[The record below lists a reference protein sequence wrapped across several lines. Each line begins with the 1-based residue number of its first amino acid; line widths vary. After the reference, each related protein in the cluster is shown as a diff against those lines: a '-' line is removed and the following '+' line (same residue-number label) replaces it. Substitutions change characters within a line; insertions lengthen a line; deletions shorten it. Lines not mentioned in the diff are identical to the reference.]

1 MAYVKLYRSE
11 LRHNYEF
18 LDGLFKQH
26 GVKWGITTKL
36 LCGNRAFLNEVIELG
51 IGEVHDS
58 RISNLRTIKEIDPD
72 TLTIYIKPPPK
83 DAVPDVVRYA
93 DISLNTE
100 LSTLHEL
107 SDEAVKQERVHK
119 VIIMIEMGD
128 LREGVMREDLI
139 QFYEK
144 VFRLPGIEVV
154 GLGTNLNCLHG
165 VMPDGDKL
173 IQLALYKQI
182 IELRFKKKI
191 PLVSGGTTVTIPLLL
206 RNQLPTGVNHFRV
219 GEALFFGKNLFT
231 DGVIEGM
238 SDQVMELY
246 SQIIEISEK
255 PMVPT
260 GDLGVNPQGKT
271 TQIAEDDYGKTSYR
285 AIIDIGVLDIQPDY
299 LIPVDE
305 NIKIQDASSDMLILD
320 VGTNENDYKVGD
332 MIRFKLKYMGA
343 LGLMSS
349 DYIEKRIEE

>member
-11 LRHNYEF
+11 LKHNFDY
-18 LDGLFKQH
+18 LDQLFKEN
-26 GVKWGITTKL
+26 GIKWGITTKL
-36 LCGNRAFLNEVIELG
+36 LCGNRDFLKEVINLG

-58 RISNLRTIKEIDPD
+58 RLSNLRVIKEIDPN
-72 TLTIYIKPPPK
+72 TITIYIKPPPK
-83 DAVPDVVRYA
+83 DIIPDVVRYA

-107 SDEAVKQERVHK
+107 SDEAQRQGKIHK

-139 QFYEK
+139 NFYEK
-144 VFRLPGIEVV
+144 VFKLPGIEVV

-191 PLVSGGTTVTIPLLL
+191 PFVSGGTTVTIPLLL
-206 RNQLPTGVNHFRV
+206 RNQLPDGVNHFRV
-219 GEALFFGKNLFT
+219 GEALFFGKDLFT
-231 DGVIEGM
+231 DGVIDGM

-246 SQIIEISEK
+246 TQVIELSEK
-255 PMVPT
+255 PVVPT
-260 GDLGVNPQGKT
+260 GELGMNPQGR
-271 TQIAEDDYGKTSYR
+271 QSEVSEDDYGKTAYR
-285 AIIDIGVLDIQPDY
+285 AIVDIGVLDIQPDY
-299 LIPVDE
+299 LIPVND
-305 NIKIQDASSDMLILD
+305 NITITDASSDMLILD
-320 VGTNENDYKVGD
+320 VGTNPEGYKVGD
-332 MIRFKLKYMGA
+332 TIRFKLKYMGA

-349 DYIEKRIEE
+349 DYIEKRVTD

>member
-1 MAYVKLYRSE
+1 MAYVKLYKKE
-11 LRHNYEF
+11 LRHNFEF
-18 LDGLFKQH
+18 LDSLFKKH
-26 GVKWGITTKL
+26 EIKWGITTKL
-36 LCGNRAFLNEVIELG
+36 FCGNRDYLSEVINLG

-58 RISNLRTIKEIDPD
+58 RISNLRVIKDIDPE
-72 TLTIYIKPPPK
+72 TITIYIKPPPK
-83 DAVPDVVRYA
+83 DIVRDVVKYA

-107 SDEAVKQERVHK
+107 SDEAQRQNTIHK
-119 VIIMIEMGD
+119 VIIMIELGD
-128 LREGVMREDLI
+128 LREGVMRDDLI
-139 QFYEK
+139 NFYEK
-144 VFRLPGIEVV
+144 VFRLPGIEVI

-173 IQLALYKQI
+173 IQLSLYKQI

-206 RNQLPTGVNHFRV
+206 RNQLPSGVNHFRV

-231 DGVIEGM
+231 NGVIEGM
-238 SDQVMELY
+238 SDQVLELY
-246 SQIIEISEK
+246 TQIIELSEK
-255 PMVPT
+255 PVVPM
-260 GDLGVNPQGKT
+260 GELGVNPQGSTVK
-271 TQIAEDDYGKTSYR
+271 IENENFGKTSYR
-285 AIIDIGVLDIQPDY
+285 AIIDIGVLDIQPNY

-305 NIKIQDASSDMLILD
+305 NIKITDASSDMLVLD
-320 VGTNENDYKVGD
+320 VGTNEQDYKVGD

-349 DYIEKRIEE
+349 DYIEKRVMD

>member
-11 LRHNYEF
+11 LRHNFEF
-18 LDGLFKQH
+18 LDKLFKENEI
-26 GVKWGITTKL
+26 KWGITTKL
-36 LCGNRAFLNEVIELG
+36 FCGNSDFLNEVINLG

-58 RISNLRTIKEIDPD
+58 RISNLKVIKEIDPD
-72 TLTIYIKPPPK
+72 TVTIYIKPPPK
-83 DAVPDVVRYA
+83 DAVPDVIRYA

-107 SDEAVKQERVHK
+107 SDEATRQDSVHK

-139 QFYEK
+139 EFYEK

-165 VMPDGDKL
+165 VLPDGDKL

-182 IELRFKKKI
+182 IELRFKKSI

-206 RNQLPTGVNHFRV
+206 RNQLPVGVNHFRV
-219 GEALFFGKNLFT
+219 GEALFFGKNLFS

-238 SDQVMELY
+238 SDQVLELY
-246 SQIIEISEK
+246 TQIIEISEK
-255 PMVPT
+255 PLVPM
-260 GDLGVNPQGKT
+260 GEMGVNPQGKT
-271 TQIAEDDYGKTSYR
+271 TQVAEDDYGKTSYR

-299 LIPVDE
+299 LIPVND
-305 NIKIQDASSDMLILD
+305 NIKITDASSDMLVLD
-320 VGTNENDYKVGD
+320 VGSNPEGYKVGD

-349 DYIEKRIEE
+349 DYIDKKVAD

>member
-18 LDGLFKQH
+18 LDELFKKH
-26 GVKWGITTKL
+26 GIKWGITSKL
-36 LCGNRAFLNEVIELG
+36 LCGSRGFIEEVINLG

-58 RISNLRTIKEIDPD
+58 RISNLQVVKEIDPE
-72 TLTIYIKPPPK
+72 TITIYIKPPPK
-83 DAVPDVVRYA
+83 DAIPDVVRYA

-107 SDEAVKQERVHK
+107 SDEAVRQDRTHK

-128 LREGVMREDLI
+128 LREGVMREELLN
-139 QFYEK
+139 FYEK
-144 VFRLPGIEVV
+144 VFKLPGIEVV

-173 IQLALYKQI
+173 IQLSLYKQI
-182 IELRFKKKI
+182 IELRFKKEI
-191 PLVSGGTTVTIPLLL
+191 PLVSGGTTVTIPLVL
-206 RNQLPTGVNHFRV
+206 RNQLPVGINHFRV

-231 DGVIEGM
+231 DGVIKGM
-238 SDQVMELY
+238 SDQVLELY
-246 SQIIEISEK
+246 TQIIEISEK
-255 PMVPT
+255 PVVPM
-260 GDLGVNPQGKT
+260 GELGMNPQGMRT
-271 TQIAEDDYGKTSYR
+271 EIAEDDYGKTTYR

-299 LIPVDE
+299 LIPVNDE
-305 NIKIQDASSDMLILD
+305 IKILDASSDMLVLD
-320 VGTNENDYKVGD
+320 VGTNEKGYKVGD

-349 DYIEKRIEE
+349 DYIEKRVAD

>member
-11 LRHNYEF
+11 LRHNYEY
-18 LDGLFKQH
+18 LDKLFKDN
-26 GVKWGITTKL
+26 GIKWGITTKL
-36 LCGNRAFLNEVIELG
+36 LCGNRDFINEVTDLG

-58 RISNLRTIKEIDPD
+58 RISNLKVVKNIDPD
-72 TLTIYIKPPPK
+72 TVTIYIKPPPK
-83 DAVPDVVRYA
+83 DTIPDLIRYA

-100 LSTLHEL
+100 LSTMHEL
-107 SDEAVKQERVHK
+107 SEEAVRQDKVHK

-128 LREGVMREDLI
+128 LREGVMRDDLVD
-139 QFYEK
+139 FYEK
-144 VFRLPGIEVV
+144 VFRLPGLEVV

-182 IELRFKKKI
+182 IELRFKKEI

-206 RNQLPTGVNHFRV
+206 NNQLPDGINHFRV
-219 GEALFFGKNLFT
+219 GEALFFGKDLFS
-231 DGVIEGM
+231 DGVIDGM

-246 SQIIEISEK
+246 TQIIEISEK

-271 TQIAEDDYGKTSYR
+271 AEIKEENRGKTAYR
-285 AIIDIGVLDIQPDY
+285 AIVDIGTLDIQPNY
-299 LIPVDE
+299 LIPVND
-305 NIKIQDASSDMLILD
+305 NITISDASSDMLVLD
-320 VGTNENDYKVGD
+320 VGENPKGYKVGD

-349 DYIEKRIEE
+349 DYIEKKVAD

>member
-11 LRHNYEF
+11 LRHNYRF
-18 LDGLFKQH
+18 LDTLFKEN

-36 LCGNRAFLNEVIELG
+36 LCGSRGFLEEVINLG

-58 RISNLRTIKEIDPD
+58 RISNLRVIKEIDPE
-72 TLTIYIKPPPK
+72 TITIYIKPPPR
-83 DAVPDVVRYA
+83 DAIPDVVKYA

-107 SDEAVKQERVHK
+107 SDEAVKQGRIHK

-128 LREGVMREDLI
+128 LREGVMREDLLN
-139 QFYEK
+139 FYEK
-144 VFRLPGIEVV
+144 VFQLPGIEVV

-182 IELRFKKKI
+182 IELRFKKDI

-206 RNQLPTGVNHFRV
+206 RNQLPVGVNHFRV

-231 DGVIEGM
+231 DGVIDGM

-246 SQIIEISEK
+246 TQIIEISEK
-255 PMVPT
+255 PLVPM
-260 GDLGVNPQGKT
+260 GELGVNPQGKT
-271 TQIAEDDYGKTSYR
+271 SEIAEDDYGKTSYR

-299 LIPVDE
+299 LIPVNED
-305 NIKIQDASSDMLILD
+305 IKILDASSDMLILD
-320 VGTNENDYKVGD
+320 VGSNAKGYKVGD

-349 DYIEKRIEE
+349 DYIEKRIAE

>member
-1 MAYVKLYRSE
+1 MAYLKLYRKE
-11 LRHNYEF
+11 LQHNFDY
-18 LDGLFKQH
+18 LDKLFKQNKI
-26 GVKWGITTKL
+26 KWGITTKL
-36 LCGNRAFLNEVIELG
+36 FCGNRDYLREVIDLG

-58 RISNLRTIKEIDPD
+58 RVSNLKVIKEIDPD

-83 DAVPDVVRYA
+83 DIVRDVVKYA

-100 LSTLHEL
+100 LATLHEL
-107 SDEAVKQERVHK
+107 SDEAQRQNTVHK
-119 VIIMIEMGD
+119 VIIMIELGD
-128 LREGVMREDLI
+128 LREGVMRDDLI
-139 QFYEK
+139 NFYEK

-173 IQLALYKQI
+173 IQLSLYKQI
-182 IELRFKKKI
+182 IELRFKKEI

-206 RNQLPTGVNHFRV
+206 RNQLPDGVNHFRV

-246 SQIIEISEK
+246 SQIIELSEK
-255 PMVPT
+255 PVVPT
-260 GDLGVNPQGKT
+260 GDLGVNPQGKAV
-271 TQIAEDDYGKTSYR
+271 QIEEDDYGKTSYR
-285 AIIDIGVLDIQPDY
+285 AIIDIGVLDIQPNY
-299 LIPVDE
+299 LVPVDDH
-305 NIKIQDASSDMLILD
+305 IKITDASSDMLVLD
-320 VGTNENDYKVGD
+320 VGSNPNNYKVGD

-349 DYIEKRIEE
+349 DYIEKKVAD

>member
-11 LRHNYEF
+11 LRHNYEY
-18 LDGLFKQH
+18 LDKLFKES
-26 GVKWGITTKL
+26 GIKWGITTKL
-36 LCGNRAFLNEVIELG
+36 LCGNKDFINEVINLG

-58 RISNLRTIKEIDPD
+58 RISNLRVVKQIDPD
-72 TLTIYIKPPPK
+72 TVTIYIKPPPK
-83 DAVPDVVRYA
+83 DTIPEMIKYA

-100 LSTLHEL
+100 LSTMHEL
-107 SDEAVKQERVHK
+107 SEEAVRQDKVHK

-128 LREGVMREDLI
+128 LREGVMRDDLVD
-139 QFYEK
+139 FYEK
-144 VFRLPGIEVV
+144 VFRLPGLEVV

-182 IELRFKKKI
+182 IELRFKKEI

-206 RNQLPTGVNHFRV
+206 NGQLPDGVNHFRV
-219 GEALFFGKNLFT
+219 GEALFFGKDLFS
-231 DGVIEGM
+231 DGLIDGM

-246 SQIIEISEK
+246 TQIIEISEK

-260 GDLGVNPQGKT
+260 GDMGVNPQGKT
-271 TQIAEDDYGKTSYR
+271 ATIKKEDVGKTAYR
-285 AIIDIGVLDIQPDY
+285 AIVDIGTLDIQPNY
-299 LIPVDE
+299 LIPVNE
-305 NIKIQDASSDMLILD
+305 NIKITDASSDMLVLD
-320 VGTNENDYKVGD
+320 VGENPSKYKVGD
-332 MIRFKLKYMGA
+332 KIRFKLKYMGA

-349 DYIEKRIEE
+349 DYIEKKVAD

>member
-1 MAYVKLYRSE
+1 MAYLKLYRNE
-11 LRHNYEF
+11 LQHNFNY
-18 LDGLFKQH
+18 LDKLFKQNKI
-26 GVKWGITTKL
+26 KWGITTKL
-36 LCGNRAFLNEVIELG
+36 FCGNRAYLNEVINLG
-51 IGEVHDS
+51 VGEVHDS
-58 RISNLRTIKEIDPD
+58 RVSNLKVIKEIDPD

-83 DAVPDVVRYA
+83 DIVRDVVKYA

-107 SDEAVKQERVHK
+107 SDEAQRQDTTHK
-119 VIIMIEMGD
+119 VIIMIELGD
-128 LREGVMREDLI
+128 LREGVMRDDLI
-139 QFYEK
+139 NFYEK

-173 IQLALYKQI
+173 IQLSLYKQI
-182 IELRFKKKI
+182 IELRFKKEI

-206 RNQLPTGVNHFRV
+206 RNQLPEGVNHFRV

-246 SQIIEISEK
+246 SQIIELSEK
-255 PMVPT
+255 PVVPT
-260 GDLGVNPQGKT
+260 GDLGVNPQGKAV
-271 TQIAEDDYGKTSYR
+271 QIEEDDYGKTSYR
-285 AIIDIGVLDIQPDY
+285 AIIDIGVLDIQPNY
-299 LIPVDE
+299 LVPVDD
-305 NIKIQDASSDMLILD
+305 NIKITDASSDMLVLD
-320 VGTNENDYKVGD
+320 VGSNPNKYKVGD

-349 DYIEKRIEE
+349 DYIEKRVAD

>member
-1 MAYVKLYRSE
+1 MAYLKLYRKE
-11 LRHNYEF
+11 LLHNYAY
-18 LDGLFKQH
+18 LNDLFGKNNI
-26 GVKWGITTKL
+26 KWGITTKL
-36 LCGNRAFLNEVIELG
+36 FCGNRDYLKEVINLG

-58 RISNLRTIKEIDPD
+58 RVSNLRVIKEIDPN

-83 DAVPDVVRYA
+83 DIVKDIVKYA

-100 LSTLHEL
+100 LATMHEL
-107 SDEAVKQERVHK
+107 SDEAQRQDTVHK
-119 VIIMIEMGD
+119 VIIMIELGD
-128 LREGVMREDLI
+128 LREGVMRDDLI
-139 QFYEK
+139 NFYEK

-173 IQLALYKQI
+173 IQLSLYKQI

-206 RNQLPTGVNHFRV
+206 RNQLPVGVNHFRV

-231 DGVIEGM
+231 DGVIDGM

-246 SQIIEISEK
+246 SQIIELSEK
-255 PMVPT
+255 PVVPM
-260 GDLGVNPQGKT
+260 GELGVNPQGKT
-271 TQIAEDDYGKTSYR
+271 VEVDENDYGRTSYR
-285 AIIDIGVLDIQPDY
+285 AIIDIGVLDIQPNY
-299 LIPVDE
+299 LVPVDD
-305 NIKIQDASSDMLILD
+305 NITITDASSDMLVLD
-320 VGTNENDYKVGD
+320 VGSNPNNYKVGD

-349 DYIEKRIEE
+349 DYIEKKVSE

>member
-11 LRHNYEF
+11 LQHNFEF
-18 LDGLFKQH
+18 LDSLFKKN
-26 GVKWGITTKL
+26 GIKWGITSKL
-36 LCGNRAFLNEVIELG
+36 LCGNRDFLEEVINLG

-58 RISNLRTIKEIDPD
+58 RISNLRRIKEIDPD
-72 TLTIYIKPPPK
+72 TMTIYIKPPPK
-83 DAVPDVVRYA
+83 DIIPDVVKYA
-93 DISLNTE
+93 DVSLNTE
-100 LSTLHEL
+100 LSTLYEL
-107 SDEAVKQERVHK
+107 SDEAQRQDKTHK

-128 LREGVMREDLI
+128 LREGVMRDDLVD
-139 QFYEK
+139 FYEK
-144 VFRLPGIEVV
+144 VFRLPGLEVV

-206 RNQLPTGVNHFRV
+206 NNQLPDGINHFRI
-219 GEALFFGKNLFT
+219 GEALFFGKDLFS

-238 SDQVMELY
+238 SDQVLELY
-246 SQIIEISEK
+246 TQIIEISEK

-271 TQIAEDDYGKTSYR
+271 AEINEEDRGKTAYR
-285 AIIDIGVLDIQPDY
+285 AIVDIGTLDIQPNY
-299 LIPVDE
+299 LIPVNDS
-305 NIKIQDASSDMLILD
+305 ITISDASSDMLVLD
-320 VGTNENDYKVGD
+320 VGGNPKGYKVGD

-349 DYIEKRIEE
+349 DYIEKKVAD

>member
-1 MAYVKLYRSE
+1 MAYLKLYRKE
-11 LRHNYEF
+11 LQHNFDY
-18 LDGLFKQH
+18 LDKLFKQNKI
-26 GVKWGITTKL
+26 KWGITTKL
-36 LCGNRAFLNEVIELG
+36 FCGNRAYLNEVINLG
-51 IGEVHDS
+51 VGEVHDS
-58 RISNLRTIKEIDPD
+58 RVSNLKVIKEIDPD

-83 DAVPDVVRYA
+83 DIVRDVVKYA

-107 SDEAVKQERVHK
+107 SDEAQRQDTTHK
-119 VIIMIEMGD
+119 VIIMIELGD
-128 LREGVMREDLI
+128 LREGVMRDDLI
-139 QFYEK
+139 NFYEK

-173 IQLALYKQI
+173 IQLSLYKQI

-206 RNQLPTGVNHFRV
+206 RNQLPEGVNHFRV

-246 SQIIEISEK
+246 SQIIELSEK
-255 PMVPT
+255 PVVPT
-260 GDLGVNPQGKT
+260 GDLGVNPQGKAV
-271 TQIAEDDYGKTSYR
+271 QIEEDDYGKTSYR
-285 AIIDIGVLDIQPDY
+285 AIIDIGVLDIQPNY
-299 LIPVDE
+299 LVPVDE
-305 NIKIQDASSDMLILD
+305 NIKITDASSDMLVLD
-320 VGTNENDYKVGD
+320 VGSNPNKYKVGD

-349 DYIEKRIEE
+349 DYIEKRVAD

>member
-1 MAYVKLYRSE
+1 MAYLKLYKKE
-11 LRHNYEF
+11 LQHNFDY
-18 LDGLFKQH
+18 LDKLFKQNKI
-26 GVKWGITTKL
+26 KWGITTKL
-36 LCGNRAFLNEVIELG
+36 FCGNRDYLREVIDLG

-58 RISNLRTIKEIDPD
+58 RVSNLKVIKEIDPD

-83 DAVPDVVRYA
+83 DIVRDVVKYA

-100 LSTLHEL
+100 LATLHEL
-107 SDEAVKQERVHK
+107 SDEAQRQDTIHK
-119 VIIMIEMGD
+119 VIIMIELGD
-128 LREGVMREDLI
+128 LREGVMRDDLI
-139 QFYEK
+139 NFYEK

-173 IQLALYKQI
+173 IQLSLYKQI

-206 RNQLPTGVNHFRV
+206 RNQLPDGVNHFRV

-246 SQIIEISEK
+246 SQIIELSEK
-255 PMVPT
+255 PVVPT
-260 GDLGVNPQGKT
+260 GDLGVNPQGKAV
-271 TQIAEDDYGKTSYR
+271 QVEEDDYGKTSYR
-285 AIIDIGVLDIQPDY
+285 AIIDIGVLDIQPNY
-299 LIPVDE
+299 LVPVDDH
-305 NIKIQDASSDMLILD
+305 IKITDASSDMLVLD
-320 VGTNENDYKVGD
+320 VGSNPNKYKVGD

-349 DYIEKRIEE
+349 DYIEKKVAD

>member
-11 LRHNYEF
+11 LRHNYEY
-18 LDGLFKQH
+18 LDKLFKKNDI
-26 GVKWGITTKL
+26 KWGITTKL
-36 LCGNRAFLNEVIELG
+36 LCGNSDFINEVTDLG

-58 RISNLRTIKEIDPD
+58 RISNLKVVKNIDPD
-72 TLTIYIKPPPK
+72 TVTIYIKPPPK
-83 DAVPDVVRYA
+83 DTIPELIKYA

-100 LSTLHEL
+100 LSTMHEL
-107 SDEAVKQERVHK
+107 SEEAVRQDKVHK

-128 LREGVMREDLI
+128 LREGVMRDDLVD
-139 QFYEK
+139 FYEK
-144 VFRLPGIEVV
+144 VFRLPGLEVV

-206 RNQLPTGVNHFRV
+206 NNQLPNGINHFRV
-219 GEALFFGKNLFT
+219 GEALFFGKDLFS
-231 DGVIEGM
+231 DGVIDGM

-246 SQIIEISEK
+246 TQIIEISEK

-271 TQIAEDDYGKTSYR
+271 AEINEADRGKTADR
-285 AIIDIGVLDIQPDY
+285 AIVDIGTLDIQPNY
-299 LIPVDE
+299 LIPVND
-305 NIKIQDASSDMLILD
+305 NITISDASSDMLVLD
-320 VGTNENDYKVGD
+320 VGENPEEYKVGD

-349 DYIEKRIEE
+349 DYIEKKVAD

>member
-1 MAYVKLYRSE
+1 MAYLKLYRNE
-11 LRHNYEF
+11 LQHNFDY
-18 LDGLFKQH
+18 LDKLFKQNKI
-26 GVKWGITTKL
+26 KWGITTKL
-36 LCGNRAFLNEVIELG
+36 FCGNHAFLNEVIKLG
-51 IGEVHDS
+51 VGEVHDS
-58 RISNLRTIKEIDPD
+58 RVSNLKVIKEIDPD
-72 TLTIYIKPPPK
+72 TITIYIKPPPK
-83 DAVPDVVRYA
+83 DIVRDVVKYA

-107 SDEAVKQERVHK
+107 SDEAQRQSTTHK
-119 VIIMIEMGD
+119 VIIMIELGD
-128 LREGVMREDLI
+128 LREGVMRDDLI
-139 QFYEK
+139 NFYEK

-173 IQLALYKQI
+173 IQLSLYKQI

-206 RNQLPTGVNHFRV
+206 RNQLPEGVNHFRV

-246 SQIIEISEK
+246 SQIIELSEK
-255 PMVPT
+255 PVVPT
-260 GDLGVNPQGKT
+260 GDLGVNPQGKAV
-271 TQIAEDDYGKTSYR
+271 QIEEDDYGKTSYR
-285 AIIDIGVLDIQPDY
+285 AIIDIGVLDIQPNY
-299 LIPVDE
+299 LVPVDE
-305 NIKIQDASSDMLILD
+305 NIKITDASSDMLVLD
-320 VGTNENDYKVGD
+320 VGSNPNKYKVGD

-349 DYIEKRIEE
+349 DYIEKRVAD